1 METGILCQEEGEENG
16 EGEREEEEEE
26 QEQGKKKPVGGRDYV
41 PPVKASWKNKTK
53 QETSSHRSLLSQM
66 TRITGQSLA
75 SIRLRR
81 TIHKGVVQVSFQ
93 RDSGSVGAGMDI
105 QTQTEV
111 LCCV

>member
-16 EGEREEEEEE
+16 EGEREEEEE

-41 PPVKASWKNKTK
+41 SPVKASWKNKTK

-75 SIRLRR
+75 SIRLR

-93 RDSGSVGAGMDI
+93 
-105 QTQTEV
+105 
-111 LCCV
+111 